1 MPLTPEDLERQKA
14 HFAERTARFAT
25 AGYDRFGAPEFILD
39 EAGPIEGPVL
49 DVGTGMGL
57 TARALA
63 GRGLDVVSVD
73 TNADDQQVA
82 EFLTADP
89 ELRGRIGFRIADA
102 ARLPFPAGHFGSA
115 VAVDVLHRLG
125 AGGPVLAELQRVVR
139 PGGRIV
145 LADFSAEGFEM
156 VVRVHASEGG
166 THPEGPVTMD
176 WARGF
181 FGGLD
186 MTELKISGDRFH
198 RIAVFEVP
206 PAVAAPVGAAL
217 AAPMMSVAA
226 PSAAAPTSP
235 LATVTPVAHTSSP
248 TQDAAHGEPAA

>member
-14 HFAERTARFAT
+14 HFADRTARFVA
-25 AGYDRFGAPEFILD
+25 AGSDRFGAPEFILD
-39 EAGPIEGPVL
+39 TAGAIEGPVL

-63 GRGLDVVSVD
+63 ARGFDVVSVD
-73 TNADDQQVA
+73 TNPDDQQMA
-82 EFLTADP
+82 ECLTTDP
-89 ELRGRIGFRIADA
+89 ELRRRIGFRLADA

-115 VAVDVLHRLG
+115 VVVDVLHHLD
-125 AGGPVLAELQRVVR
+125 AGGPVLTELQRVVR

-156 VVRVHASEGG
+156 VARVHASEGH

-181 FGGLD
+181 LGGLG
-186 MTELKISGDRFH
+186 MTALEASGDRFH
-198 RIAVFEVP
+198 RIALFQAP
-206 PAVAAPVGAAL
+206 PAVL
-217 AAPMMSVAA
+217 A
-226 PSAAAPTSP
+226 
-235 LATVTPVAHTSSP
+235 
-248 TQDAAHGEPAA
+248 